1 MSNTN
6 VNYDKEGEDNINKKK
21 ELICNY
27 HVALIND
34 KNLQSSKDNI
44 TTFKNKLLTNIG
56 TNKSNIDK
64 LSNITLNQSKTLEDL
79 EEMEERLQETSGKLH
94 AGTELKQ
101 NIYEENTALTMH
113 LIYYVLGIGFMGYYA
128 IRLMK
133 GKQ

>member
-27 HVALIND
+27 HVALINGG
-34 KNLQSSKDNI
+34 NLQSSKDNI

>member
-1 MSNTN
+1 M
-6 VNYDKEGEDNINKKK
+6 
-21 ELICNY
+21 ICNY
-27 HVALIND
+27 HVALINGE
-34 KNLQSSKDNI
+34 NLQPSKDNI

-101 NIYEENTALTMH
+101 NIYEENTTLTMH

>member
-1 MSNTN
+1 MSITN
-6 VNYDKEGEDNINKKK
+6 ENYDKEGEDNINKKK
-21 ELICNY
+21 QLICNY

-34 KNLQSSKDNI
+34 SDLQSYKDDI

-56 TNKSNIDK
+56 INKSNIDK

-79 EEMEERLQETSGKLH
+79 EKMEERLQETSGKLH

>member
-34 KNLQSSKDNI
+34 GNLQSSKDNI

>member
-27 HVALIND
+27 HVALINGE
-34 KNLQSSKDNI
+34 NLQSSKDNI

-101 NIYEENTALTMH
+101 NIYEGEQIPET
-113 LIYYVLGIGFMGYYA
+113 I
-128 IRLMK
+128 
-133 GKQ
+133 

>member
-1 MSNTN
+1 M
-6 VNYDKEGEDNINKKK
+6 
-21 ELICNY
+21 ICNY
-27 HVALIND
+27 HVALINGE
-34 KNLQSSKDNI
+34 NLQSSKDNI